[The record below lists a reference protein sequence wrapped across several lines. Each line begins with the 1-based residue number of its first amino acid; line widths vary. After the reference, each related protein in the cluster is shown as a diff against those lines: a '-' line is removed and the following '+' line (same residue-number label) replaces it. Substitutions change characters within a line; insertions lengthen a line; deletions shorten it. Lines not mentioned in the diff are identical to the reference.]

1 MLKSFTDI
9 YQAVQQLDHV
19 RTISVAMADDESV
32 LSALRDAEA
41 QNICHAM
48 LVGDP
53 QKIRTVAGQVDYPLR
68 EDRIVAA
75 DNDVEI
81 AQRAVDLVRSGTAE
95 ILMKG
100 HISTPILMKAV
111 LDRETGLRKG
121 DVLSHVAVAEIPTYP
136 KLFLLSD
143 GGINILPDLEKKEAI
158 LQNILSVA
166 RQLGIDHPKVAALGP
181 IEKVNPKIPETVD
194 AAELQKNA
202 QAGKYGDIL
211 LEGPIAMDV
220 ALSAE
225 AAQRKRITSQIAGD
239 ADIFLVPDITCGNVA
254 IKVLMRLA
262 NAKVGGVVVGAKV
275 PIILLS
281 RSDKPEE
288 KLNSISLSILLG
300 D

>member
-1 MLKSFTDI
+1 MLKSYSDI
-9 YQAVQQLDHV
+9 YQAVQQLDHTK
-19 RTISVAMADDESV
+19 TISVAMADDESV

-53 QKIRTVAGQVDYPLR
+53 DSIRSVAGKVGYPLQ

-75 DNDVEI
+75 GSDVEI
-81 AQRAVDLVRSGTAE
+81 AQKAVDLVRNGTAE

-100 HISTPILMKAV
+100 HISTPMLMKAV
-111 LDRETGLRKG
+111 LAKETGLRKG

-143 GGINILPDLEKKEAI
+143 GGINILPSLEKKEAI
-158 LQNILSVA
+158 LQNSLSVA
-166 RQLGIDHPKVAALGP
+166 RQLGIAIPRVAVLGP

-194 AAELQKNA
+194 AAELQKMA

-220 ALSAE
+220 AVSEE
-225 AAQRKRITSQIAGD
+225 AARRKGISSRIAGD
-239 ADIFLVPDITCGNVA
+239 VDIFIVPDITCGNVA

-281 RSDKPEE
+281 RSDQPEE

-300 D
+300 N

>member
-81 AQRAVDLVRSGTAE
+81 AQRAVDLVRSGAAE

-158 LQNILSVA
+158 LQNILSVS

-225 AAQRKRITSQIAGD
+225 AAQRKGITSQIAGD

-300 D
+300 V

>member
-81 AQRAVDLVRSGTAE
+81 AQRAVDLVRSGAAE

-158 LQNILSVA
+158 LQNILSVS

-202 QAGKYGDIL
+202 QAGKYGNIL

-225 AAQRKRITSQIAGD
+225 AAQRKGITSQIAGD

>member
-81 AQRAVDLVRSGTAE
+81 AQRAVDLVRSGAAE

-158 LQNILSVA
+158 LQNILSVS

-225 AAQRKRITSQIAGD
+225 AAQRKGITSQIAGD